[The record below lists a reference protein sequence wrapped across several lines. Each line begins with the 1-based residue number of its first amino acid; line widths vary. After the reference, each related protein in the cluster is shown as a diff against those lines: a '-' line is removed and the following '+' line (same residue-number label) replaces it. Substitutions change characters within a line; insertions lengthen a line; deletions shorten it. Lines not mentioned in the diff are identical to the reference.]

1 MNSTHCKKKD
11 DRLIFND
18 RKFLYSEKL
27 FKLAGMGPI
36 IKLYNK
42 ECTKML
48 FKNKYNLITQSI
60 AIKEHFVTKEC
71 NRARLY
77 KIQCNKARLYK
88 NTCNIFL

>member
-1 MNSTHCKKKD
+1 MSKISYSINGA

-18 RKFLYSEKL
+18 RKFLYTEKL
-27 FKLAGMGPI
+27 FKLAGIGPI

-42 ECTKML
+42 ECTQIL

-77 KIQCNKARLYK
+77 K
-88 NTCNIFL
+88 NTI